1 VPGPQK
7 QVAPETF
14 LQALKIEKE
23 THHFFDFNLG
33 AGLRG
38 MRKRALMGCMSQRA
52 ARCKKR
58 H

>member
-1 VPGPQK
+1 MCSRFTTTEGG
-7 QVAPETF
+7 
-14 LQALKIEKE
+14 E
-23 THHFFDFNLG
+23 THHFLDFNLG

-52 ARCKKR
+52 AKCKKR